1 MLQISG
7 SELLDNRSL
16 SLDVTSESGN
26 ILQQNVKLEKTAGGN
41 GIMRGLIKT
50 PSEKFKIEFKGKK
63 KDGQNFTR
71 VSQASMKATLL
82 ALLPISAGIEFTAS
96 LNNTRTSILIYA
108 FNNGITE
115 YIQFSVSSTKG
126 TTTVDKANVML
137 AKATNA
143 TVGFTHQPPNSAVI
157 GNTVSVVIS
166 ATGQISGVKAQLKV
180 TMMYVP

>member
-7 SELLDNRSL
+7 SDLLDHRSL
-16 SLDVTSESGN
+16 FLNVISETGN
-26 ILQQNVKLEKTAGGN
+26 ILQRNVKLQQTAGGN
-41 GIMRGLIKT
+41 GIMKGLITT

-63 KDGQNFTR
+63 RDGQNFTR

-82 ALLPISAGIEFTAS
+82 ALLPISAGEEFTAS
-96 LNNTRTSILIYA
+96 VSSTKTPVLIYV

-115 YIQFSVSSTKG
+115 YVQFTVTSTKG
-126 TTTVDKANVML
+126 TTTVDKTNVML

-143 TVGFTHQPPNSAVI
+143 TVSFTHQPPNNAVI

-166 ATGQISGVKAQLKV
+166 ATGQTSGVKAQLKV